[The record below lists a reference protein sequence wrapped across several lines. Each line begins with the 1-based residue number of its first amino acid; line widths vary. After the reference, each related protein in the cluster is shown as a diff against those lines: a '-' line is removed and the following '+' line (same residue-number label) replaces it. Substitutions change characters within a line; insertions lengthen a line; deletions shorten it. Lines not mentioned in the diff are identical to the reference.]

1 MKHILLII
9 CCLTFF
15 IYSNRCFASNTV
27 TVIQTP
33 FEPDLCQNG
42 YAGSWT
48 GACICYD
55 REKNPN
61 RYCNPDTQ
69 STEIHPFVQAGNK
82 TFTLSGGILNWDE
95 ATQFCTHLGQNFR
108 LASRG
113 DFNCQKT
120 GIGCLNHE
128 IFLPIKKQYG
138 NRGFFWLDEADLN
151 KAYYIDLNDGTV
163 YNTKKSNQTTMQ
175 ALCIKED

>member
-15 IYSNRCFASNTV
+15 IYSNKCFASNTV

-61 RYCNPDTQ
+61 RYCINAFTQ
-69 STEIHPFVQAGNK
+69 KERHPFVLAQNK
-82 TFTLSGGILNWDE
+82 TFTLSGGILTWDE
-95 ATQFCTHLGQNFR
+95 AHQFCTSLSAGFR
-108 LASRG
+108 LASRL

-120 GIGCLNHE
+120 GIGCLNTD
-128 IFLPIKKQYG
+128 IFLPIKKAYG
-138 NRGFFWLDEADLN
+138 NRGFFWLDEADEK
-151 KAYYIDLNDGTV
+151 KAYYVDLNDGTV
-163 YNTKKSNQTTMQ
+163 YNTKKSNRSTMQ
-175 ALCIKED
+175 ALCVKED